1 MRILQLTSRMPWP
14 LTDGGTIGICNIT
27 RSLAELGHSITLVTY
42 PLDDSTATTEA
53 TVALS
58 KFAKIEMVS
67 KPLPARW
74 KVLIRTVFRG
84 AYPIERRMMPEM
96 FRLLKHIMEREKF
109 DIVHVDQSH
118 MGNYGLWLKRKYGIP
133 IVLREH
139 NFEAMIYERFAQTET
154 NPIKSFLA
162 RMHGKRLKREEIR
175 FLTNFD
181 AVAAISSEDVA
192 AMKQVAPKGN
202 YSIIPAGVD
211 TNYFHPT
218 NAEVDPNSIISLG
231 TLASEQNYDA
241 TRFFLDAIFPLILAK
256 LPSAILHIIGSSE
269 QRILPFAKRFG
280 SSVKVYGLVPDVRDY
295 LARSAVLV
303 VPLRIGGGMRLKLLE
318 AFASGKAIV
327 STSIGA
333 EGNKARNGTHLLI
346 RDGAESFA
354 DGVGELLSNAELRS
368 SIGLNARELAVSSY
382 GWNRIVGEFANLY
395 DQLLRDRKKRE
406 KIQSL

>member
-1 MRILQLTSRMPWP
+1 MHILQLTSRMPWP

-42 PLDDSTATTEA
+42 PLDDSTATKEA
-53 TVALS
+53 TIALS
-58 KFAKIEMVS
+58 KFAEIEMVS

-96 FRLLKHIMEREKF
+96 FQLLKHILEREKF

-118 MGNYGLWLKRKYGIP
+118 MGNYGLWLKRTYGIP

-139 NFEAMIYERFAQTET
+139 NYEALIYERFAQTET
-154 NPIKSFLA
+154 NPIKRFLA
-162 RMHGKRLKREEIR
+162 RIHGKRLKREEIR

-202 YSIIPAGVD
+202 YSVIPAGVD

-218 NAEVDPNSIISLG
+218 NTEVDPHSIISLG

-256 LPSAILHIIGSSE
+256 LPSAMLHIIGASE
-269 QRILPFAKRFG
+269 QRILPITKRFG
-280 SSVKVYGLVPDVRDY
+280 SSVKVYGVVPDVRDY
-295 LARSAVLV
+295 LAYSAVLV
-303 VPLRIGGGMRLKLLE
+303 VPLRVGGGMRLKLLE
-318 AFASGKAIV
+318 AFAAGKAIV

-333 EGNKARNGTHLLI
+333 EGNVAQNGTHILI
-346 RDGAESFA
+346 RDGASDFA
-354 DGVGELLSNAELRS
+354 EGVVELLSNSKLRQTL
-368 SIGLNARELAVSSY
+368 GLNARELAVSKY
-382 GWNRIVGEFANLY
+382 GWDHIVSEFVNLY
-395 DQLLRDRKKRE
+395 NHVLCERQNRE
-406 KIQSL
+406 KFLNS

>member
-27 RSLAELGHSITLVTY
+27 KSLAELGHSITLVTY
-42 PLDDSTATTEA
+42 PLDDSIATKEA

-58 KFAKIEMVS
+58 KFAEIEMVS

-74 KVLIRTVFRG
+74 KVLIRTAFRG

-96 FRLLKHIMEREKF
+96 FRLLKHLMEREKF
-109 DIVHVDQSH
+109 DVVHVDQSH
-118 MGNYGLWLKRKYGIP
+118 MGKYGLWLKHKYGIP
-133 IVLREH
+133 IVLRQH
-139 NFEAMIYERFAQTET
+139 NFEALIYERFAQTET
-154 NPIKSFLA
+154 NPIKRFLA
-162 RMHGKRLKREEIR
+162 RMHGKRLKLEETR

-218 NAEVDPNSIISLG
+218 NVEVDPNSIISLG

-241 TRFFLDAIFPLILAK
+241 MRFFLDAIFPLILSK
-256 LPSAILHIIGSSE
+256 LPSAILHIVGSSE

-295 LARSAVLV
+295 LAHSAVLV

-318 AFASGKAIV
+318 AFASGKAII

-346 RDGAESFA
+346 RDGAKSFA
-354 DGVGELLSNAELRS
+354 DAVVELLSDAELRNLM
-368 SIGLNARELAVSSY
+368 GLNARELAVSSY
-382 GWNRIVGEFANLY
+382 GWDRIGGEFANLY
-395 DQLLRDRKKRE
+395 EQLLHDRVSK
-406 KIQSL
+406 